1 MRQIQP
7 QNIGTERIIIVHFF
21 PYLGI
26 SQPERGPAVKAPKLR
41 SDATQLCCSRSS
53 LRREAAGQTRLGRT
67 SGCRESCGRA
77 GADQDRTVPSPKE
90 PRVANNVAGIQ
101 IKVRSRNYVFV
112 QLGHCVTTEKYT
124 SNTLHNFI
132 ISSFFISNIKV

>member
-41 SDATQLCCSRSS
+41 REATQLCCSRSS
-53 LRREAAGQTRLGRT
+53 LRLEPAGHTRLGRT
-67 SGCRESCGRA
+67 SGWTESCGRA
-77 GADQDRTVPSPKE
+77 GADQERTVPRPKD
-90 PRVANNVAGIQ
+90 PRVANRVAG
-101 IKVRSRNYVFV
+101 KW
-112 QLGHCVTTEKYT
+112 
-124 SNTLHNFI
+124 
-132 ISSFFISNIKV
+132 